1 MERERGEREERGEGQ
16 RVERRERERGERAG
30 GTKEDGEDGRRGQY
44 ETGDEI
50 HTPSEIPLFPL
61 LSPLSPLSTSER
73 KEFSMTEP
81 ISPQMVTTTFTL
93 EGYEIVQY
101 LGVVRGIVV
110 RSRSLF
116 GNLGASLQ
124 TLIGGNITLFTDLC
138 EQTRREAFNIMI
150 KHAAETGA
158 NAVVGVRYD
167 ATEIMSGV
175 TEVLAYGTAVL
186 VRAVNQ

>member
-1 MERERGEREERGEGQ
+1 
-16 RVERRERERGERAG
+16 
-30 GTKEDGEDGRRGQY
+30 
-44 ETGDEI
+44 
-50 HTPSEIPLFPL
+50 
-61 LSPLSPLSTSER
+61 
-73 KEFSMTEP
+73 
-81 ISPQMVTTTFTL
+81 MVTTTFSL

-110 RSRSLF
+110 RSRSIF

-124 TLIGGNITLFTDLC
+124 TLVGGNITLFTDLC

-150 KHAAETGA
+150 QHAAELGA

-167 ATEIMSGV
+167 ATEIMNGV

-186 VRAVNQ
+186 ARALHS